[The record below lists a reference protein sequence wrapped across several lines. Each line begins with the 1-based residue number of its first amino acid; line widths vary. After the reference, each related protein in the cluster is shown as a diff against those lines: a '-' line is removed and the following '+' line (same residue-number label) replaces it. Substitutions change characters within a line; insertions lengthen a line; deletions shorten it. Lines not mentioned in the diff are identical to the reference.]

1 MNQQTPR
8 QILIAGGGIGGLSA
22 ALACLRCACEVRL
35 FEQADDFS
43 EFGAGIQLGPNVTR
57 VLHAWGLAEPLSAV
71 AAFPEVLKL
80 RDARSGAQLGAL
92 QLGAAFVQRYGAPYA
107 TIHRADLQA
116 LLLEAVQRHAQAR
129 FYLRSQVVAVS
140 QDMEGVTLQTLDGR
154 QAQGDA
160 LVGADGIRSRVRAA
174 MLNDASARATGHL
187 AYRAL
192 VPQQDLPAAQRSQQV
207 TVWMGERLHVVQ
219 YPVCG
224 GEFLNVVAVIHGQ
237 IAADAMPGWD
247 HAANAA
253 DLRAALAA
261 TTPDLRKLIEAIDAW
276 RLWPLYDRPPM
287 QGANEQAQGRVA
299 LLGDAAH
306 PMRPYL
312 AQGAGMAIE
321 DAAALGAALG
331 RGGLTVAE
339 ALGQYAHQ
347 RWQRNAQVQAK
358 AIRNGQ
364 VFHAAGP
371 VRWGRDMALR
381 LLGERVLDQ
390 PWLYG
395 QS

>member
-1 MNQQTPR
+1 
-8 QILIAGGGIGGLSA
+8 GGGIGGLSA

-174 MLNDASARATGHL
+174 LLNDAPARATGHL

-192 VPQQDLPAAQRSQQV
+192 VSQQDLPATLRSQQV

>member
-1 MNQQTPR
+1 MNQQNSR

-80 RDARSGAQLGAL
+80 RDARSGAQLGTL
-92 QLGAAFVQRYGAPYA
+92 QLGPAFVQRYGAPYA

-116 LLLEAVQRHAQAR
+116 LLRGAVQRHGQAR

-174 MLNDASARATGHL
+174 VLNDAPARATGHL

-192 VPQQDLPAAQRSQQV
+192 VSQQELPAALRSQQV

-237 IAADAMPGWD
+237 IAADALPGWD

-276 RLWPLYDRPPM
+276 RLWPLYDRAPM
-287 QGANEQAQGRVA
+287 QSANEQAQGRVA

-331 RGGLTVAE
+331 RGGLTVTE
-339 ALGQYAHQ
+339 ALGQYAHE

-358 AIRNGQ
+358 AIRNGEI
-364 VFHAAGP
+364 FHATGP
-371 VRWGRDMALR
+371 LRWGRDMALR
-381 LLGERVLDQ
+381 LLGARVLDQ

-395 QS
+395 QP